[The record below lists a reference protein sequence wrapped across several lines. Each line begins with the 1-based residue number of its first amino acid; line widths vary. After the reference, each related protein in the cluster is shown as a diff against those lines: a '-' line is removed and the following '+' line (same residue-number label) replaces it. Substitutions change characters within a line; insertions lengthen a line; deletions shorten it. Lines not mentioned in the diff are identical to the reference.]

1 MGLLSF
7 YLQRNFR
14 TEEILV
20 VRYYNEPRRCCEC
33 IANTPAFFVITS
45 GVTDDVRLLNKMGI
59 LKLRC

>member
-14 TEEILV
+14 TAETLV
-20 VRYYNEPRRCCEC
+20 VRNYNEPRRCCEC
-33 IANTPAFFVITS
+33 ITNTPAFFVMS
-45 GVTDDVRLLNKMGI
+45 GVTDGVRLLHKVGI